1 MCASSAGWSGTS
13 FRAAE
18 VQRVSRRTVTPASGR
33 SSSRRGPH
41 HWAKGNRTSA
51 IPSANAK
58 VSTGVTFFPHLRM
71 AAPTDDS
78 TDPAMIGLINRLMHE
93 ILWDARDESGGVAK

>member
-33 SSSRRGPH
+33 TPSRRGPH
-41 HWAKGNRTSA
+41 HCAKGNRTSA
-51 IPSANAK
+51 IPSANAKPYPK

-78 TDPAMIGLINRLMHE
+78 TDPAMIRT
-93 ILWDARDESGGVAK
+93 D